1 VRQTALALTVLVCGL
16 LLPCVPGS
24 AADAP
29 SYGVGADSLATPF
42 PGGRYIHVGSSRGDD
57 YTRVKEGMRNAHPG
71 DVIVVG
77 GGTYSDEMLTLPA
90 VPDAEKT
97 SSNIARG
104 TASAPIVLQA
114 APGETVTVTGRLQL
128 KNADYWTVE
137 GIHFGYSAASTGT
150 GAVVQFLG
158 GTGWRFVNNEVSH
171 SQGWANLIVEPT
183 DVTAPSTANS
193 PHDYRIAG
201 NCIHDADR
209 PPAGASDRGKIHDV
223 YLATSIWSTGG
234 VIERNLI
241 GDAPNGS
248 AIKATASNN
257 DDGSTR
263 NLTVSHNTL
272 VNTSSGL
279 ILGVRDRAVHAD
291 FNAIA
296 RQAAS
301 HTDIDAAVKTYRLA
315 SPGANGVRD
324 TLISGFAQK
333 RRNDANSPGDLGWS
347 GNTYRSSVGLAGS
360 VDGCDLRLTDPA
372 LSARYGAGATETVP
386 ATPLATLSV
395 AVHTARATG
404 ARTGTVTVHAKVTR
418 AGKPASGFI
427 RLRRYSSTLATVK
440 LPASGDITFTTTG
453 VGRGTAPYAVEYLDT
468 STMPDVAANSRAYQL
483 TVP

>member
-1 VRQTALALTVLVCGL
+1 MLVCGL
-16 LLPCVPGS
+16 LLPCATSV

-42 PGGRYIHVGSSRGDD
+42 AGGRYIYVGSDPGAD

-77 GGTYSDEMLTLPA
+77 AGTYSDEMLTLPA
-90 VPDAEKT
+90 VPDAQKT

-137 GIHFGYSAASTGT
+137 GIHFEYSATSTGT

-171 SQGWANLIVEPT
+171 SRGWANLIVEPT
-183 DVTAPSTANS
+183 DVTAPSTANA

-209 PPAGASDRGKIHDV
+209 PASESDRGKVHDV

-234 VIERNLI
+234 VVERNLI
-241 GDAPNGS
+241 GDAPNGA

-263 NLTVSHNTL
+263 NLIVRHNTM

-279 ILGVRDRAVHAD
+279 ILGVRDRAVHAE

-315 SPGANGVRD
+315 SPTANSVRD

-347 GNTYRSSVGLAGS
+347 GNTYRSSVALTGS
-360 VDGCDLRLTDPA
+360 VDACDLQLADPA
-372 LSARYGAGATETVP
+372 LAARYGAGATEAVAP
-386 ATPLATLSV
+386 TPLATLSV
-395 AVHTARATG
+395 GVHTARPSG

-418 AGKPASGFI
+418 AGKAATGFI

-440 LPASGDITFTTTG
+440 LPANGDITFTASG

-468 STMPDVAANSRAYQL
+468 STMPDVPANSRAYQL